1 MSAPSAPV
9 SASKGLGIPR
19 IETPR
24 LGPVALL
31 AGLGLVVAAR
41 WAITSGAAVSPVP
54 AGLAFGIA
62 LGVLALLGGWR
73 PTRPRV
79 LALLTGAVTGAAL
92 ILLAVATNV
101 PGRLPYPVAAFGPWV
116 LATVVVASAEEAV
129 LRGVLLDRLAEARG
143 VAASV
148 VVTSLVF
155 ALMHVPFYG
164 WHVLPLDL
172 AVGVVFAGLRLGTG
186 GVAAPATAHAMA
198 DLATWWL

>member
-9 SASKGLGIPR
+9 STSKGLGIPR
-19 IETPR
+19 IAIPQF
-24 LGPVALL
+24 GHVGLL
-31 AGLGLVVAAR
+31 VGLAIVVVAR
-41 WAITSGAAVSPVP
+41 WAITSSAAVAPVP
-54 AGLAFGIA
+54 AGLVFGIG
-62 LGVLALLGGWR
+62 LGVLAWLGGWR
-73 PTRPRV
+73 PTRPCV
-79 LALLTGAVTGAAL
+79 APLLTGAVAGAAL

-101 PGRLPYPVAAFGPWV
+101 PGRLPYPVAAFAPWV
-116 LATVVVASAEEAV
+116 LVTALVASAEEAV
-129 LRGVLLDRLAEARG
+129 LRGVLLDRLAEAGG
-143 VAASV
+143 VGASV

-186 GVAAPATAHAMA
+186 GVAAPAMAHLMA